1 MDAVMALACAP
12 VPVAGRNWM
21 WRKMVIDGIR
31 TDPEWKNGD
40 YTTQPKVATQIW
52 ADFASIVLMAPLPL
66 QLAAPTATA
75 TDKLMSEIAAQAT
88 STFDANDE
96 MYALNASHGYD
107 PSSQLE
113 KISAPLM
120 LLNSADDFINPPELG
135 VADRDIKRVK
145 RGSYVLIP
153 ASAQTRGHL
162 TFEFPSLWQQ
172 HLGKLLEESQP
183 K

>member
-1 MDAVMALACAP
+1 
-12 VPVAGRNWM
+12 
-21 WRKMVIDGIR
+21 
-31 TDPEWKNGD
+31 
-40 YTTQPKVATQIW
+40 
-52 ADFASIVLMAPLPL
+52 MAPLPL
-66 QLAAPTATA
+66 QLAAPTATP
-75 TDKLMSEIAAQAT
+75 TDKLMGESAKQAT

-96 MYALNASHGYD
+96 MYALNASHSYD

-113 KISAPLM
+113 KISAQLM

-145 RGSYVLIP
+145 PGSYVLIQ
-153 ASAQTRGHL
+153 ASPLTRGHL

-172 HLGKLLEESQP
+172 HLEKLLEETQP